1 MIHKLIIRNF
11 KKFQEKV
18 EIDLTPPVVFIG
30 PNNSG
35 KTSALQALSLWFTGY
50 QKWVEKRGFDKE
62 KHPKERPG
70 ITINR
75 KDLSAIPISIT
86 KNIWHNLRTHYYNK
100 EKGKNENIYIDIV
113 VQGTEIVV
121 ENNEKKIKSWESGF
135 EFYYANEESFYC
147 RPLRMSSA
155 EKPKRMPVPELS
167 KTSIAF
173 LPPMSGLAEQE
184 FHKQLG
190 EIEFLIGQGQT
201 AQVLRNLCFQVYKS
215 NQENWNKVV
224 EHLKELFGIH
234 LLAPEY
240 TKRDEIKIFYK
251 ENDVKLDLSA
261 SGRGVQQ
268 VLLLLVYLYANP
280 NSVLLLDE
288 PDAHLEIL
296 RQRQIYDLILEIAE
310 TNNSQIIAA
319 SHSEVILDETARRNG
334 NVIAFIGKPHKMN
347 KKEEVKKSLDLI
359 GWDQYYLAQIKK
371 WVLYLE
377 GTTDFD
383 ILKAFAKK
391 LNHPVYKHLEQAFV
405 VFKRNEY
412 KEVKR
417 HFYGI
422 KEAMP
427 ELLGVAIFD
436 NLGKDVAND
445 KDLTIYQW
453 TKNEIENFLI
463 PNRKIFFRLVVD
475 ELKSEGIKES
485 DLFYETE
492 KEKRIKAMVE
502 ALEQIENAYRT
513 LGKNP
518 YDGSLKVS
526 DEFINKVFE
535 MYAKI
540 QGIPPLL
547 RKGRYYKLVQYLEE
561 DEIDKEIIEVLDMI
575 YHISQ
580 KAENNINNN

>member
-1 MIHKLIIRNF
+1 MINKIFIRNF
-11 KKFQEKV
+11 KKFGEKV

-50 QKWVEKRGFDKE
+50 QKWVEKRGFDRE
-62 KHPKERPG
+62 KHPKDRPG

-75 KDLSAIPISIT
+75 KDLTAIPISIT
-86 KNIWHNLRTHYYNK
+86 KNIWHNLRTHYFNK
-100 EKGKNENIYIDIV
+100 EKGKNENIYIDII
-113 VQGTEIVV
+113 VQGTENRTVDD
-121 ENNEKKIKSWESGF
+121 KPQLLRWESGF

-147 RPLRMSSA
+147 RPLRMSSN
-155 EKPKRMPVPELS
+155 EKPQRMLVPELS
-167 KTSIAF
+167 RTNIAF

-184 FHKQLG
+184 FHKQPG

-215 NQENWNKVV
+215 NRENWQKVV
-224 EHLKELFGIH
+224 AHLKELFGIQ
-234 LLAPEY
+234 LLDPEY

-251 ENDVKLDLSA
+251 ENNIKLDLSA

-268 VLLLLVYLYANP
+268 VLLLAVYLYANP

-296 RQRQIYDLILEIAE
+296 RQRQIYQLIMDIAE
-310 TNNSQIIAA
+310 ENNSQIIAA
-319 SHSEVILDETARRNG
+319 SHSEVILDETARRAG
-334 NVIAFIGKPHKMN
+334 NVIAFVGKPHKMN

-377 GTTDFD
+377 GTTDYD
-383 ILKAFAKK
+383 ILKAFAHR
-391 LNHPVYKHLEQAFV
+391 LNHPAYKHLEQAFV
-405 VFKRNEY
+405 VYKGNNY

-427 ELLGVAIFD
+427 ELQGLAIFD
-436 NLGKDVAND
+436 DLKKNIKMDND
-445 KDLTIYQW
+445 LRIYQW
-453 TKNEIENFLI
+453 SKKEIENYLL
-463 PNRKIFFRLVVD
+463 PNNEIFFRIIND
-475 ELKSEGIKES
+475 ELLLEGLNEG

-492 KEKRIKAMVE
+492 KEKRIAAMNE
-502 ALEQIENAYRT
+502 ALQQIENAHRI
-513 LGKNP
+513 LGKDP
-518 YDGSLKVS
+518 YGGDLKVS

-535 MYAKI
+535 KYGEI
-540 QGIPPLL
+540 RNVSPPL
-547 RKGRYYKLVQYLEE
+547 RKGKYYKLVKYLKNEE
-561 DEIDKEIIEVLDMI
+561 VDKEIFEVLDLI
-575 YHISQ
+575 YSIAQ
-580 KAENNINNN
+580 KAESNL